1 MDEAASKIKMEIE
14 SKPAAIDSMERK
26 IAGLQVELHSVSR
39 DQDKAARDAAA
50 QIKENIANLQEE
62 LTAISARWKAEKDAI
77 DDINDI
83 RERLDE
89 LGFEGEKAQRT
100 GDFEAAS
107 RIIYGELPQLRE
119 ELEQQVATLAD
130 LQKDGAILSEEVDE
144 EDIARVV
151 ARWTGIP
158 RQ

>member
-62 LTAISARWKAEKDAI
+62 LTAISARWKKKMPLMTSMTSENVWTSWDLRAKSPA
-77 DDINDI
+77 
-83 RERLDE
+83 
-89 LGFEGEKAQRT
+89 
-100 GDFEAAS
+100 
-107 RIIYGELPQLRE
+107 YG
-119 ELEQQVATLAD
+119 
-130 LQKDGAILSEEVDE
+130 
-144 EDIARVV
+144 
-151 ARWTGIP
+151 
-158 RQ
+158 